1 MEGSL
6 LTNSSSASA
15 KLTVSAF
22 DGAVPAD
29 DVLAVNWIS
38 AEGSQAQEC

>member
-1 MEGSL
+1 MEESL
-6 LTNSSSASA
+6 LTKSSSASA